1 MSNATTRRG
10 FLKAALGSAAAV
22 SAGGVAIWLAKRY
35 GLVPPDHGGLYG
47 VGETLTYATQRLLL
61 PRVSLAREFNRSQ
74 ISKNFPAFGTV
85 MPEDESYMFSVING
99 FQSWRLPID
108 GLVVRRGVFTLPG
121 LKRFPSRTQVTE
133 HICEEGWS
141 AIAEWTGVQLSY
153 VLNAAGVKPEAK
165 YVVFYCVDGD
175 WGSLDMTDAWHPQ
188 TILAYGMNGEDL
200 PVPHGAPVRLRVE
213 RQLGYKSLKYI
224 SHIRVTD
231 TLQDI
236 GKGLGGSDPEEG
248 YSWYAGI

>member
-10 FLKAALGSAAAV
+10 FIKKALGATAV
-22 SAGGVAIWLAKRY
+22 ASFGGMAVLLAQRY

-61 PRVSLAREFNRSQ
+61 PRQSLAREFSRSQ

-85 MPEDESYMFSVING
+85 MPENESYMFSMFGG
-99 FQSWRLPID
+99 FESWRLPID
-108 GLVVRRGVFTLPG
+108 GLVMRPGMFSLAG
-121 LKRFPSRTQVTE
+121 LKRYPSRTQVTE

-165 YVVFYCVDGD
+165 YVVFDCVDGD
-175 WGSLDMTDAWHPQ
+175 WGSLDMVDAWHPQ
-188 TILAYGMNGEDL
+188 TLLAYGMNGEDL

-213 RQLGYKSLKYI
+213 RQLGYKNLKYI
-224 SHIRVTD
+224 SRITLTD
-231 TLQDI
+231 TLKDV
-236 GKGLGGSDPEEG
+236 GKGLGGSDPEAG